1 MKENRLTDESAS
13 DISFFEKMGFIFV
26 TVYYLKPTQIFFRIL
41 RKLQSF
47 VFFAPVNDITEIGYP
62 SRDYI
67 SKWTHCAL
75 YEKKVEK
82 EISVSFLNVRKQLEL
97 PGDWNNPALGRLW
110 LYNLHYFEHLVSYEV
125 PADIPSSSQLIDR
138 WVAENPVGFGVGWEP
153 YPTSLR
159 IVNWIKAWLAG
170 LHINKASLNNLYLQ
184 AAFLEK
190 RQEKHLLGNH
200 YFSNLKAL
208 LFAGVL
214 FNNSR
219 WITKAE
225 EGLLSE
231 IPEQILEDGGN
242 FELSPMYHSLMLVDM
257 LDLFNL
263 TRAYPDRLSSQLIFV
278 LQQFIPKMLSFM
290 EAVSHTDGSVSFFN
304 DSAIGIAPTK
314 LKIESYA
321 EQLGFAVELL
331 DCSKPQIIDN
341 SQSGYF
347 CAITGPNKLIFD
359 ASPVGPDYI
368 PGHGHADTLSF
379 ELSIGAQRVFVNSG
393 TSEYG
398 LSVTRLNQRKT
409 KSHNTVEVDGKD
421 SSQVW
426 SGFRVARRARIVS
439 RSAELDDE
447 SRIILKGAHDGYKCF
462 FSGCVHARTIV
473 FSDGML
479 AITDSL
485 QGVFKHAKS
494 RFFLHPSLFVS
505 FEDDILRIEGRSF
518 ILQSNLRGENASL
531 VESDWYPEFGIKVPN
546 KTLEVEF
553 KNSQLEIVFEWE
565 ER

>member
-1 MKENRLTDESAS
+1 MKENRLKDEITS
-13 DISFFEKMGFIFV
+13 DISFLEKIGFFLV
-26 TVYYLKPTQIFFRIL
+26 TIYYLKPTQVFFRIL
-41 RKLQSF
+41 RQIQGF
-47 VFFAPVNDITEIGYP
+47 VFFVPVNDITEIDNP
-62 SRDYI
+62 SRSDI
-67 SKWTHCAL
+67 LEWTHYAL
-75 YEKKVEK
+75 YEKKVDK

-97 PGDWNNPALGRLW
+97 PADWNNPALGKLW
-110 LYNLHYFEHLVSYEV
+110 LYNLHYFEHLVSYDV

-138 WVAENPVGFGVGWEP
+138 WVAENPVGFGIGWEP

-159 IVNWIKAWLAG
+159 VVNWIKAWLAG
-170 LHINKASLNNLYLQ
+170 LHINKVSLNNLYLQ

-214 FNNSR
+214 FSNAR
-219 WITKAE
+219 WITNAE
-225 EGLLSE
+225 KGLLSE
-231 IPEQILEDGGN
+231 IPEQILKDGSN

-263 TRAYPDRLSSQLIFV
+263 TRAYPDRISCQLSFV

-321 EQLGFAVELL
+321 KKLGFAVELL
-331 DCSKPQIIDN
+331 DCSKPQIIDK

-347 CAITGPNKLIFD
+347 CAIAGGNKLIFD
-359 ASPVGPDYI
+359 ASPIGPDYI

-379 ELSIGAQRVFVNSG
+379 ELSIDAQRVFVNSG

-398 LSVTRLNQRKT
+398 LSPTRLNQRKT

-439 RSAELDDE
+439 RSAELDDVN
-447 SRIILKGAHDGYKCF
+447 RIILRAAHDGYKCL
-462 FSGCVHARTIV
+462 FSGCVHARKIV

-494 RFFLHPSLFVS
+494 RFFFHPSLFIT
-505 FEDDILRIEGRSF
+505 FEDDILRIEGKSV
-518 ILQSNLRGENASL
+518 ILQSNLRGKSASL
-531 VESDWYPEFGIKVPN
+531 VESYWYPEFGVKISN

-553 KNSQLEIVFEWE
+553 KNSQLEVIFEWE

>member
-1 MKENRLTDESAS
+1 MKENKLKDENAS
-13 DISFFEKMGFIFV
+13 DIRIFEKIGFFFV
-26 TVYYLKPTQIFFRIL
+26 TVYYLKPTQIFFRIV
-41 RKLQSF
+41 RKLQGF
-47 VFFAPVNDITEIGYP
+47 VFFAPVNDITETDYP
-62 SRDYI
+62 SPDYI
-67 SKWTHCAL
+67 SEWTHYAL

-97 PGDWNNPALGRLW
+97 PGDWNNPALGKLW

-208 LFAGVL
+208 LFAGAL

-219 WITKAE
+219 WISNAE

-263 TRAYPDRLSSQLIFV
+263 TRAYPDRISSQLIFV

-304 DSAIGIAPTK
+304 DSAIGIAPAK

-321 EQLGFAVELL
+321 KKLGFAVELL
-331 DCSKPQIIDN
+331 DCSKPQIIDK

-347 CAITGPNKLIFD
+347 CASTGPNKLIFD

-447 SRIILKGAHDGYKCF
+447 SRIILKGAHDGYKGF

-485 QGVFKHAKS
+485 QGVFNTFAK
-494 RFFLHPSLFVS
+494 R
-505 FEDDILRIEGRSF
+505 
-518 ILQSNLRGENASL
+518 
-531 VESDWYPEFGIKVPN
+531 WC
-546 KTLEVEF
+546 
-553 KNSQLEIVFEWE
+553 
-565 ER
+565 